1 MVLVL
6 AALTGTAFGTRV
18 IMGLAVGRE
27 ATRTAAGG
35 EGREAGAAWPYEGLV
50 RLYSRKDGSS
60 NSIGIAKLSRC
71 AQRAAWPHPRCT
83 PEDVKTMTTARPDLP
98 ARLGAGP
105 VICAEGFLFELERR
119 GYLAAGEFVPEVALD
134 HPEALE
140 ALHRDY
146 QRAGSDIV
154 EAFTYNGHR
163 EKMRVIGKEDLLE
176 PLNRAALR
184 IAKKVAANRPGDLMA
199 GNISNTNIWH
209 PEDKSAQAEV
219 RSMFDEMVGWAVE
232 EGAEMIIGE
241 TFYYAGE
248 AFEALDAIK
257 ATGLPAVVTIAPM
270 AENRMMDGVG
280 IVETCKELE
289 ARGAD
294 VVGMNC
300 FRGPA
305 TMLPWLKEIRQAV
318 TCHVAALPVPYRT
331 TEEEPTFFNL
341 SDRGPCRCPSPHGR
355 PFPTALDPLYCN
367 RYEIGAFAT
376 EAYALGIHY
385 LGVCCGASPMLI
397 REVAEAVG
405 RTTEASR
412 YSEKMANHFLYG
424 TNERIADHIR
434 ALGDRA

>member
-1 MVLVL
+1 M
-6 AALTGTAFGTRV
+6 
-18 IMGLAVGRE
+18 
-27 ATRTAAGG
+27 
-35 EGREAGAAWPYEGLV
+35 
-50 RLYSRKDGSS
+50 
-60 NSIGIAKLSRC
+60 
-71 AQRAAWPHPRCT
+71 
-83 PEDVKTMTTARPDLP
+83 
-98 ARLGAGP
+98 
-105 VICAEGFLFELERR
+105 ICAEGFLFELERR

-163 EKMRVIGKEDLLE
+163 EKMRVIGKESLLE

-184 IAKKVAANRPGDLMA
+184 LARKVADDKPGNLMA

-209 PEDKSAQAEV
+209 PKDRSAQAEV

-248 AFEALDAIK
+248 AFEALEAIK

-270 AENRMMDGVG
+270 AENRMMDGIE

-305 TMLPWLKEIRQAV
+305 TSAEGFLPAMPALLNQPFWLDPTDPHRMASVMQVSARSLAPNYAAARSGNWRHHPSRFGERLGPTPLHCVAADGVSPEQAV
-318 TCHVAALPVPYRT
+318 DEAITRIKQI
-331 TEEEPTFFNL
+331 L
-341 SDRGPCRCPSPHGR
+341 S
-355 PFPTALDPLYCN
+355 
-367 RYEIGAFAT
+367 E
-376 EAYALGIHY
+376 
-385 LGVCCGASPMLI
+385 
-397 REVAEAVG
+397 
-405 RTTEASR
+405 
-412 YSEKMANHFLYG
+412 
-424 TNERIADHIR
+424 
-434 ALGDRA
+434 